1 MLQRDCNELGYL
13 TLQFKNITMKR
24 ALSIPE
30 MKKVRGGFLPFVL
43 ILVIDATL
51 LGFMS
56 GYIYESFTSDHQ

>member
-1 MLQRDCNELGYL
+1 
-13 TLQFKNITMKR
+13 MKR

-30 MKKVRGGFLPFVL
+30 MKEVRGGFLPFVV